1 MPTYFVVNATITDPE
16 LLAEYLAAA
25 PSTFAGHGLEVLVA
39 TNDAQTIEGQPAGP
53 RVVVLRFPDDDA
65 FRAWYDSPAY
75 QAILGMRT
83 SSTDGFAVLAD
94 GYAAPS

>member
-1 MPTYFVVNATITDPE
+1 MSTYFVVNATITDPE

-25 PSTFAGHGLEVLVA
+25 PSTFAGHDLEVLVA
-39 TNDAQTIEGQPAGP
+39 TNDAETVEGRPAGQ

-75 QAILGMRT
+75 QAIIGMRT
-83 SSTDGFAVLAD
+83 SCTDGFAVRAD
-94 GYAAPS
+94 GYAPPS